1 MRNSFWF
8 GSEAPV
14 SPVVMA
20 AMDMD
25 EETAMG
31 SAEEGHVVGD
41 TSSRSAA
48 ASNNYP
54 HMMTVDI
61 EVSHEV

>member
-1 MRNSFWF
+1 
-8 GSEAPV
+8 
-14 SPVVMA
+14 MA
-20 AMDMD
+20 AMDM
-25 EETAMG
+25 EEGGAMG
-31 SAEEGHVVGD
+31 SSEEGHVVGD